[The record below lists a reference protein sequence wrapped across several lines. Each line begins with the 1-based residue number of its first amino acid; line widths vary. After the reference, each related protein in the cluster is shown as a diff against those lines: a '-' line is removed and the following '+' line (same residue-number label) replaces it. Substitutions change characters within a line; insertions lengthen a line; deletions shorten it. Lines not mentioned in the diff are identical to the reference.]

1 MKPDSA
7 AALAVPDVGSEV
19 DLEKVTPRNR
29 SQTGEAKVG
38 QTKADY
44 ASPCLPFEQVEGKIV
59 RDGRGQFL
67 RRKRPMKEKKVFPV
81 LSHEGLEKRR
91 DHRSLWDGGKS
102 SSSFCLR

>member
-29 SQTGEAKVG
+29 SQTGKTKVG

-44 ASPCLPFEQVEGKIV
+44 AGPCLPVEQVEGKIV
-59 RDGRGQFL
+59 RDGRGQFI
-67 RRKRPMKEKKVFPV
+67 RRKWPMKKEQVFPV
-81 LSHEGLEKRR
+81 LSHEGLEERR

-102 SSSFCLR
+102 SSSFRLR

>member
-44 ASPCLPFEQVEGKIV
+44 AGPCLPFEQVEGKIV

-67 RRKRPMKEKKVFPV
+67 RRKRPMKEKKVFPI
-81 LSHEGLEKRR
+81 LSHKGLEERR

-102 SSSFCLR
+102 SSSFFLR